1 MKILSVLLLLPLI
14 TFADTKSE
22 PMNVIFILADD
33 LGWSDTTLYGQTKL
47 YQTPNLEKL
56 AARGMTFSNAYTNS
70 PLCSPTRAS
79 VLTGQSPARHGSVNP
94 VHHTKTI
101 RLQPSLR
108 PNGPAGE
115 KAIKVNSVTRLDN
128 KLPTLGKLFKKA
140 NYQTAHFGKWH
151 LGTAPHSPLQ
161 HGFDV
166 DIPNHPGPGPA
177 GSYVAPWRFKSFK
190 ANSPEEHIEDRMAKE
205 ATNWLKKIDK
215 KQAFFM
221 NYWQFSVHGPFNAKK
236 ELVEKYKPLIKPG
249 MKQNCPTYA
258 AMVESM
264 DDAIGTLLD
273 AVDKAGIADNTVI
286 IFTSDNGGNMYSQV
300 DGTVPTTNAPL
311 RGGKACIFDG
321 GTRVPCIVVW
331 PGVTKAGSKSEERI
345 QTSDFYPTL
354 AKHLKLK
361 VPETHTV
368 DGMDIMPAFK
378 GDKLDRNAIF
388 TYFPTPPPVPDWLP
402 PSIAVYSGDWKLIR
416 VFHGGENQAH
426 DYKLYNL
433 KKDIGEKNN
442 VAGEYPEKVK
452 TLDAMIEVHIKET
465 GAVIPV
471 ANPKFDPAQFKPEL
485 IGIRPASKN
494 KKNKRKK

>member
-1 MKILSVLLLLPLI
+1 MKALSIFLLIALI
-14 TFADTKSE
+14 TVAHSKPKE
-22 PMNVIFILADD
+22 MNVIFILADD

-94 VHHTKTI
+94 AHHTPTI
-101 RLQPSLR
+101 RLQASLR
-108 PNGPAGE
+108 PNGPPGD
-115 KAIKVNSVTRLDN
+115 KALKVNTVTRLDN
-128 KLPTLGKLFKKA
+128 KLPTLGKLFKQR

-151 LGTAPHSPLQ
+151 LGTAPYSPRQ

-177 GSYVAPWRFKSFK
+177 GSYVAPWRFKNFK
-190 ANSPEEHIEDRMAKE
+190 PNSPNEHIEDRMAKE
-205 ATNWLKKIDK
+205 ATSWLKKINK
-215 KQAFFM
+215 NQPFFM
-221 NYWQFSVHGPFNAKK
+221 NYWQFSVHGPFNAKEK
-236 ELVEKYKPLIKPG
+236 LIEKYKPLIKPG

-273 AVDKAGIADNTVI
+273 AVDKAGIADNTII
-286 IFTSDNGGNMYSQV
+286 IFISDNGGNMYSQV
-300 DGTVPTTNAPL
+300 DNTTPTTNAPL

-331 PGVTKAGSKSEERI
+331 PGVSKAGSKSKERI

-354 AKHLKLK
+354 AKHLNLK
-361 VPETHTV
+361 IPKTHPV
-368 DGMDIMPAFK
+368 DGIDIMPAVK
-378 GDKLDRNAIF
+378 GEKLERQAIF

-416 VFHGGENQAH
+416 VFHGGENQKH

-433 KKDIGEKNN
+433 KNDIGEKKNLTSQ
-442 VAGEYPEKVK
+442 YPEKVK
-452 TLDAMIEVHIKET
+452 TLDAMIDQHIKET

-471 ANPKFDPAQFKPEL
+471 KNPKFDPAQYKPEL

-494 KKNKRKK
+494 KKKKRKK